1 MQTRA
6 LPIRNRPLSKLA
18 LHSLCLLFIYL
29 CIRTCTH
36 THLFSPWNLYDKP
49 GGFPNAAPIH
59 CSTQGI
65 GTLPVPLVLL
75 CIWGPGVLRAP
86 FRLHQNLLSTHIN
99 RSLLTLQFQ
108 LCTFCI
114 LTRKSH
120 LSIFRQKK
128 PQVTEATWMRV
139 FRSAQKH
146 SQNWP
151 RSPKV

>member
-18 LHSLCLLFIYL
+18 LHSLGLLFIYL
-29 CIRTCTH
+29 CICTCTH
-36 THLFSPWNLYDKP
+36 THF
-49 GGFPNAAPIH
+49 FPPEILMISQEVFLMPHPYIAAH
-59 CSTQGI
+59 GI
-65 GTLPVPLVLL
+65 SSLPVPLVLL

-86 FRLHQNLLSTHIN
+86 FRLHQNLLSIHIN

-128 PQVTEATWMRV
+128 PQVSEATWMQV
-139 FRSAQKH
+139 FCSAQKD
-146 SQNWP
+146 SQTWP